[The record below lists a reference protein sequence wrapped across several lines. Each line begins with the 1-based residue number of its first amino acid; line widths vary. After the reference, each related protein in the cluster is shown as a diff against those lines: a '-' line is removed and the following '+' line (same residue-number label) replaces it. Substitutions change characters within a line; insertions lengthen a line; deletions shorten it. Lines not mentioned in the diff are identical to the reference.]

1 MTTTAKSSRPKTP
14 RPGTTRPGV
23 PASPEDAPVTVGD
36 LLDRLGGI
44 PARRVL
50 LHPTP
55 GTATEADLLK
65 ILDGNERLCELVEG
79 TLVEK
84 AVGLEESMIAV
95 LISAEILNF
104 ARRRR
109 LGRISGGD
117 GPYRLFGGLVR
128 VPDVAFI
135 SYDRLPGRKV
145 PKAPIPDL
153 VPDLAVEILSR
164 SNTAAEIRRKLG
176 EYFAAGVRLVW
187 IVDPKKKTV
196 RVHTPANPSVL
207 LGEGETLDG
216 GDVLPGFQLP
226 LVRIFAP
233 EEEAS

>member
-1 MTTTAKSSRPKTP
+1 MTTTAKSSRPK
-14 RPGTTRPGV
+14 
-23 PASPEDAPVTVGD
+23 PARTSPPPSSASAEGALVTVGD

-65 ILDGNERLCELVEG
+65 ILDGNERICELVEG
-79 TLVEK
+79 SLVEK
-84 AVGLEESMIAV
+84 PMGLEESMIAL
-95 LISAEILNF
+95 LIGAEILGF

-128 VPDVAFI
+128 LPDVAYI
-135 SYDRLPGRKV
+135 SYDRLPGRKI

-153 VPDLAVEILSR
+153 APDLAVEILSR

-176 EYFAAGVRLVW
+176 EYFSAGVRLAW

-196 RVHTPANPSVL
+196 RVYTSANQSTL
-207 LGEGETLDG
+207 LGDGDTLDG
-216 GDVLPGFQLP
+216 GDVLPGFRLP
-226 LVRIFAP
+226 LARIF
-233 EEEAS
+233 EEEAP

>member
-1 MTTTAKSSRPKTP
+1 MTTTAKSSRPKP
-14 RPGTTRPGV
+14 TRPA
-23 PASPEDAPVTVGD
+23 PPPSPSAPEGPPVTVGD

-65 ILDGNERLCELVEG
+65 VLDGNERLCELVEG
-79 TLVEK
+79 SLVEK
-84 AVGLEESMIAV
+84 PMGLEESMIAM
-95 LISAEILNF
+95 LIGAEILMF
-104 ARRRR
+104 AQRRR

-128 VPDVAFI
+128 LPDVAYI
-135 SYDRLPGRKV
+135 SYDRLPGRKL
-145 PKAPIPDL
+145 PKDPIPNL
-153 VPDLAVEILSR
+153 VPDLAVEVLSK
-164 SNTAAEIRRKLG
+164 SNTPKEMKRKLE

-187 IVDPKKKTV
+187 IIDPRKKTV
-196 RVHTPANPSVL
+196 RVHTAIDRSTL
-207 LGEGETLDG
+207 LREGETLDG

-226 LVRIFAP
+226 LARIFEP
-233 EEEAS
+233 EEEAR

>member
-23 PASPEDAPVTVGD
+23 PGSPEDAPVTVGD

-50 LHPTP
+50 MHPTP

-65 ILDGNERLCELVEG
+65 VLDGNERLCELVEG

-84 AVGLEESMIAV
+84 AVGFQETWLTAA
-95 LISAEILNF
+95 LITELFLFVKN
-104 ARRRR
+104 RR
-109 LGRISGGD
+109 LGRVTTPD
-117 GPYRLFGGLVR
+117 MPFRLLTGLVR
-128 VPDVAFI
+128 LPDIAFT
-135 SYDRLPGRKV
+135 SYDRMPGRKV
-145 PKAPIPDL
+145 PKDPIPNL
-153 VPDLAVEILSR
+153 VPDLAVEVLSK
-164 SNTAAEIRRKLG
+164 SNTPKELKRKLE

-187 IVDPKKKTV
+187 IIDSRKKTV
-196 RVHTPANPSVL
+196 RVHTAIDRSTL
-207 LGEGETLDG
+207 LREGETLDG

-226 LVRIFAP
+226 LARIFEP
-233 EEEAS
+233 EEEA